1 MEMDEM
7 GEQEVKKRQ
16 SKAIDMLSGS
26 IFDKLLLFA
35 LPLAASSILQQLF
48 NAVDVAVVGRFA
60 SSRAQ
65 AAVGCVAPFVNLL
78 LNIFIGISVGANVV
92 IAKYIGQ
99 NIKDE
104 IRRTVHTA
112 IIVALLSGVFLLG
125 FGQLVAKPV
134 LMWMNTP
141 LDIIEDATL
150 YLRIY
155 FLGMPFILLYNFG
168 AAILRSIGDTKRP
181 FYCLMVAGIINA
193 GLNLFLVIVFHMG
206 VAGVAIATVVSNM
219 ISSSMVLYLLMHEQS
234 DIKLCLNELKIWK
247 PELIQMLKIG
257 LPAGLQTSV
266 FSIANIFIQ
275 SALNGYGSDAV
286 AGSAV
291 IINYEFVTY
300 FIVSAFGQATVT
312 FTSQNYGAG
321 QYERCKKVFRL
332 ALPTCMGII
341 LCVSWGFILGR
352 DFFIG
357 IFTSEPKVAEYASI
371 RMIHIMALYILIPT
385 YEIGGAALRGIGY
398 SMTPAL
404 ITIFGTCVLR
414 LVWIYTV
421 CKVYTGFETLINV
434 YPISWGVTGT
444 IVLIT
449 YFIIRKR
456 VFAKAQ

>member
-1 MEMDEM
+1 MEMNKM
-7 GEQEVKKRQ
+7 AEQTVKRTQ
-16 SKAIDMLSGS
+16 GKAIDMLNGS

-65 AAVGCVAPFVNLL
+65 AAVGCVGPIINLL

-112 IIVALLSGVFLLG
+112 IVVALLSGIFLLG
-125 FGQLVAKPV
+125 FGQLIARPM

-141 LDIIEDATL
+141 SNIIEDASL

-181 FYCLMVAGIINA
+181 FYCLMIAGIVNA
-193 GLNLFLVIVFHMG
+193 GLNMFLVIVFHMG
-206 VAGVAIATVVSNM
+206 VAGVAIATLVSNA
-219 ISSSMVLYLLMHEQS
+219 ISSSMVLYLLMHEQG
-234 DIKLCLNELKIWK
+234 DVRLCLSELKIWK
-247 PELIQMLKIG
+247 QELIQILKVG

-291 IINYEFVTY
+291 IITYECVTY

-321 QYERCKKVFRL
+321 QYERCKKIFRL
-332 ALPTCMGII
+332 TLPTAMFII
-341 LCVSWGFILGR
+341 LCVSWSFILGKS
-352 DFFIG
+352 FFISL
-357 IFTSEPKVAEYASI
+357 FTSEPKVIEYAEI
-371 RMIHIMALYILIPT
+371 RMVHIMMLYILIPT

-434 YPISWGVTGT
+434 YPISWGVTGAA
-444 IVLIT
+444 VLTT
-449 YFIIRKR
+449 YFIIRKK
-456 VFAKAQ
+456 VFAKS